1 MPQNAIN
8 HDGLNVTQFF
18 WLLLISFVVALL
30 ARRLRVPYALA
41 LVVTGLT
48 IGIPRLL
55 PHAHLEPKLL
65 FTVFLPPLLF
75 ESALHLRLGALR
87 RDWKPIAFYT
97 LFGTI
102 FSTFIVGGLMA
113 LLLKLPLAVALV
125 FGALI
130 SATDPIS
137 VIAIFKRL
145 GAGRRLTL
153 IMEAES
159 LFNDGVA
166 VVLFTVLLDASLG
179 GTVSLALGL
188 VQFVRLVLGG
198 ALLGIAIGA
207 LASRVHLELDD
218 HLVEIT
224 LTTVVAFGAYLGA
237 EALHLSGVVAVVAA
251 GLTIGNF
258 GQATM
263 SPSTRL
269 AVTAFWEYAGFVVN
283 SLVFLLVGI
292 EVAYFNWTDKI
303 GVALVAALVVLAG
316 RAAIY
321 PLTVLVNRVGGE
333 VPSAW
338 RHILF
343 WGGLRGA
350 LSMALVLG
358 LPANFPQRETLVAAT
373 FGVVLFSLLVQGLS
387 IGALLQRLGLTG
399 PRLRS
404 PRGNQRLASEI
415 VATRAA
421 LAHLDQMRIS
431 ETYPA
436 WIVETLAHD
445 YERRLALLEP
455 ESESSQ
461 PQDGLTEEKQAAEV
475 RSLILVAEKSSYQ
488 DAERQGLLDE
498 DDWRNIA
505 ARIDAE
511 LLALKLKLMAP

>member
-1 MPQNAIN
+1 MLNN
-8 HDGLNVTQFF
+8 TTNRDGLDVSQFF
-18 WLLLISFVVALL
+18 WLLLISFVVSLG

-41 LVVTGLT
+41 LVVTGLA
-48 IGIPRLL
+48 IGAPRLL
-55 PHAHLEPKLL
+55 PQAHLEPQLL
-65 FTVFLPPLLF
+65 FSVFLPPLLF
-75 ESALHLRLGALR
+75 ESALHLRLDALR
-87 RDWKPIAFYT
+87 RDWKPIAIYT
-97 LFGTI
+97 LFGTVC
-102 FSTFIVGGLMA
+102 STFIVGGLMA
-113 LLLKLPLAVALV
+113 WLLKMPLTVALV

-166 VVLFTVLLDASLG
+166 VVLFTVLLGAALGGAASLD
-179 GTVSLALGL
+179 SGL
-188 VQFVRLVLGG
+188 WQFARLVLGG
-198 ALLGIAIGA
+198 AVLGALIGA
-207 LASRVHLELDD
+207 LAARVHLELDD

-237 EALHLSGVVAVVAA
+237 EALHLSGVIAVVVA

-258 GQATM
+258 GQKTM

-292 EVAYFNWTDKI
+292 EVAYVNWTDKI
-303 GVALVAALVVLAG
+303 GVAIVGALVVLAG

-321 PLTVLVNRVGGE
+321 PLSFVVNRVGGD
-333 VPSAW
+333 VPNAW

-358 LPANFPQRETLVAAT
+358 LPENFPQRETLVAAT

-399 PRLRS
+399 PRARS

-415 VATRAA
+415 AATRAA
-421 LAHLDQMRIS
+421 LAHLDQMRTGEI
-431 ETYPA
+431 YPA

-445 YERRLALLEP
+445 YGRRLALLQP
-455 ESESSQ
+455 ALESSQ
-461 PQDGLTEEKQAAEV
+461 PQDGLSEEKQVAEV
-475 RSLILVAEKSSYQ
+475 RSQTLTAEKNSYQ
-488 DAERQGLLDE
+488 EAERQGLLDD

-511 LLALKLKLMAP
+511 LLALQLKLAAP

>member
-1 MPQNAIN
+1 M
-8 HDGLNVTQFF
+8 
-18 WLLLISFVVALL
+18 
-30 ARRLRVPYALA
+30 
-41 LVVTGLT
+41 
-48 IGIPRLL
+48 
-55 PHAHLEPKLL
+55 
-65 FTVFLPPLLF
+65 
-75 ESALHLRLGALR
+75 
-87 RDWKPIAFYT
+87 
-97 LFGTI
+97 
-102 FSTFIVGGLMA
+102 
-113 LLLKLPLAVALV
+113 
-125 FGALI
+125 
-130 SATDPIS
+130 
-137 VIAIFKRL
+137 
-145 GAGRRLTL
+145 
-153 IMEAES
+153 
-159 LFNDGVA
+159 
-166 VVLFTVLLDASLG
+166 
-179 GTVSLALGL
+179 
-188 VQFVRLVLGG
+188 RLVLGG

-292 EVAYFNWTDKI
+292 EVAYVNWTDKI